1 MTQPVHKPFSFD
13 TVFDDGGGVAYSPP
27 RQKRSFTPEEVE
39 EIKAAAYADGERA
52 ATVLAEQAL
61 AASLDQVA
69 AAARIGLGAL
79 AEAAHNH
86 RASTARLCMAAARKI
101 ADSALSQYPEA
112 PVTAALEALARE
124 VEASPR
130 LLVKV
135 AADIQDRVQQALD
148 RMADSLGHTGR
159 IEARAEP
166 DMAGAAFV
174 LDWGDGRA
182 TFDPEDAA
190 LRIQDALEQALS
202 AEGLHAEPLISPEDI
217 PHD

>member
-1 MTQPVHKPFSFD
+1 V
-13 TVFDDGGGVAYSPP
+13 
-27 RQKRSFTPEEVE
+27 
-39 EIKAAAYADGERA
+39 
-52 ATVLAEQAL
+52 
-61 AASLDQVA
+61 
-69 AAARIGLGAL
+69 
-79 AEAAHNH
+79 AHNH

-135 AADIQDRVQQALD
+135 AADSQERVQQALD

-166 DMAGAAFV
+166 GMAGAAFI